1 MMKNL
6 LYLFL
11 AVTMFACSS
20 GGDDNNSNETFLERY
35 DGVVWDEDFYS
46 TNLEYSYRIIVSN
59 NPKSVTFNELYNT
72 DTPND
77 TDCYTEIIGN
87 EVFRIIENSGDRLVY
102 IEEATQYV
110 TRLTVNNNV
119 NLVLEGEEINGLY
132 TEYFSKTQFSNF
144 CQ

>member
-1 MMKNL
+1 MKKI

-11 AVTMFACSS
+11 AVTIFACSS
-20 GGDDNNSNETFLERY
+20 DDSSDNSNQTFLERF

-46 TNLEYSYRIIVSN
+46 TNPEYSYRIIVSN
-59 NPKSVTFNELYNT
+59 NPKSVTFNEIYNM
-72 DTPND
+72 DIPNELN
-77 TDCYTEIIGN
+77 CYTEVIGN
-87 EVFRIIENSGDRLVY
+87 EFFRIIENSGDRLVY
-102 IEEATQYV
+102 IEEATQYI

-119 NLVLEGEEINGLY
+119 NLVSEGEEINGLY

>member
-1 MMKNL
+1 MKKL

-77 TDCYTEIIGN
+77 TYCYTEIIGN

>member
-1 MMKNL
+1 MKKL
-6 LYLFL
+6 LLLSALFI
-11 AVTMFACSS
+11 FSCSDNS
-20 GGDDNNSNETFLERY
+20 DDNSNQTFLERY

-46 TNLEYSYRIIVSN
+46 TNPEYSYRIIVSN
-59 NPKSVTFNELYNT
+59 NPKSVTFNEIVNI
-72 DTPND
+72 DD
-77 TDCYTEIIGN
+77 TDDLGCYKEVIGN
-87 EVFRIIENSGDRLVY
+87 EFFRIIENSGDRLVY
-102 IEEATQYV
+102 IEEATQYI